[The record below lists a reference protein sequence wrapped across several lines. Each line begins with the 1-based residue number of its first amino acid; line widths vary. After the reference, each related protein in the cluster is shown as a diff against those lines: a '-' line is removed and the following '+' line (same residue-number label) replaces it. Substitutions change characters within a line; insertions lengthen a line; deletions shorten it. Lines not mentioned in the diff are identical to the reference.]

1 MKNFTRA
8 ALIVAA
14 LALIPSCAGPS
25 EEAKTPA
32 APAIAAAP
40 PEDVAATITQLEKDW
55 VAAIVKKDVATID
68 ALLAS
73 DFNGTSPT
81 GTTFPK
87 TEAIEELK
95 IGTYAV
101 ESMTMDEVTVNIYVN
116 VYGNTAVSFTS
127 QQEKSKLNGK
137 DISGHYHF
145 TNVWVKKDGKWQVV
159 ASHGSRLLGAS

>member
-1 MKNFTRA
+1 MKNLTIAVLILA
-8 ALIVAA
+8 ALT
-14 LALIPSCAGPS
+14 LIPSCAAPS
-25 EEAKTPA
+25 EEAKASPA
-32 APAIAAAP
+32 PSLAAAP
-40 PEDVAATITQLEKDW
+40 PENVDEVITQLEKDW

-81 GTTFPK
+81 GSTFPK
-87 TEAIEELK
+87 AEAIEELK
-95 IGTYAV
+95 AGTYAV
-101 ESMTMDEVTVNIYVN
+101 ESMTMDEVSVN

-159 ASHGSRLLGAS
+159 SSHGSRLVAAK